1 MLIAAFPWWHAGALR
16 LKLGERA
23 GVPAYLNKWRTPE
36 APPQEGETT
45 KPRDQE
51 PKQDHRHHTAGG
63 GCRIP
68 WGLGAGE
75 AGGSVWRSQPHPP
88 ASQTRAGSYANP
100 TQAINPLT

>member
-1 MLIAAFPWWHAGALR
+1 MIAAFPWWHAGALR

-36 APPQEGETT
+36 APQEGETT

-63 GCRIP
+63 GRCRIP
-68 WGLGAGE
+68 WGLGGLRLAFP
-75 AGGSVWRSQPHPP
+75 APP
-88 ASQTRAGSYANP
+88 PGVTDKGRIVRKPYASHKSSNVAQ
-100 TQAINPLT
+100 